1 MAENK
6 ETIVLEI
13 NASDALSQIANMQK
27 ELDMLRTA
35 QKEFTTDSVEYQ
47 KMASA
52 IRIVSKEQSD
62 LKRTLDASVKA
73 RQQELDT
80 VNFGNNS
87 IKQNRE
93 LLKQLTAQYVDMK
106 TPLPALTNQIKA
118 LSDKLKE
125 QEAAIGD
132 TRRNVGNYAGG
143 FKEAFSQIASGI
155 PALGNF
161 AKAQQGVNAV
171 MSANPIGGVVTLLF
185 ALKDILGQNAEFADM
200 FQFALDAVNK
210 VFQSAVDLIAEGVQ
224 SLGFLKNAFSDPI
237 GTIKQLGDMIG
248 NNLLNR
254 FKALGGFVE
263 AISLAFQGQWAK
275 AAETATNAALQLG
288 TGVQGLGD
296 RFATAAKEGYNASK
310 ALDELVVTSAKTKAA
325 ISQSR
330 IED

>member
-1 MAENK
+1 
-6 ETIVLEI
+6 
-13 NASDALSQIANMQK
+13 
-27 ELDMLRTA
+27 
-35 QKEFTTDSVEYQ
+35 
-47 KMASA
+47 
-52 IRIVSKEQSD
+52 
-62 LKRTLDASVKA
+62 
-73 RQQELDT
+73 
-80 VNFGNNS
+80 
-87 IKQNRE
+87 
-93 LLKQLTAQYVDMK
+93 VDMK

-143 FKEAFSQIASGI
+143 FKEAFDAIIPNI

-161 AKAQQGVNAV
+161 AKAQQVVNAV

-185 ALKDILGQNAEFADM
+185 ALKDILGGNAEFADM
-200 FQFALDAVNK
+200 FSFAMGAVNK
-210 VFQSAVDLIAEGVQ
+210 VFQSAIDLIAEGVQ

-275 AAETATNAALQLG
+275 AAQTATNAALQLG
-288 TGVQGLGD
+288 TGVQGLGT
-296 RFATAAKEGYNASK
+296 RFSAAAKEGYNAEA
-310 ALDELVVTSAKTKAA
+310 ALDALKDKMGEAEIA
-325 ISQSR
+325 IEKNHNA
-330 IED
+330 IEG